1 MESAEEKATM
11 PDQPENVA
19 EAAQAK
25 SASGSSQAQTQDGG
39 PILEALQKELETTKV
54 QAAEYL
60 DGWQRARADFANY
73 KKRVE
78 KEQAET
84 YQNATVR
91 VIARYLDV
99 LDDFDRAMKDQPAD
113 GDPAKWAEGVFLIY
127 RKFQNILE
135 AEGVTRI
142 EAEGMEFNPTLHEAV
157 LHDDSDEHASGHV
170 IEVLRQGYKLGER
183 VIRPALVR
191 VAK

>member
-1 MESAEEKATM
+1 METANENVTMPEQPAPATEAAPESAAPT
-11 PDQPENVA
+11 N
-19 EAAQAK
+19 
-25 SASGSSQAQTQDGG
+25 GG
-39 PILEALQKELETTKV
+39 PALEALQKELEAAKT

-73 KKRVE
+73 KKRIE

-84 YQNATVR
+84 YQNAAGR

-99 LDDFDRAMKDQPAD
+99 LDDFDRAMKDQPTEGD
-113 GDPAKWAEGVFLIY
+113 GAQWAAGISLIY
-127 RKFQNILE
+127 RKFQGILE

-142 EAEGMEFNPTLHEAV
+142 EAEGQPFDPQLHEAV
-157 LHDDSDEHASGHV
+157 THEDSDDHASGHV
-170 IEVLRQGYKLGER
+170 IEVLRQGYKLGDR

>member
-1 MESAEEKATM
+1 MEATNEKETRPNEAA
-11 PDQPENVA
+11 PEQPESVA
-19 EAAQAK
+19 AASPTPA
-25 SASGSSQAQTQDGG
+25 DGG
-39 PILEALQKELETTKV
+39 PALEALQKELEAAKA

-84 YQNATVR
+84 YQNAAGR
-91 VIARYLDV
+91 VVARYLDV
-99 LDDFDRAMKDQPAD
+99 LDDFDRAMKDQPTE
-113 GDPAKWAEGVFLIY
+113 GDAAKWAEGISLIY
-127 RKFQNILE
+127 RKFQSILE

-142 EAEGMEFNPTLHEAV
+142 EAEGQAFDPQQHEAV
-157 LHDDSDEHASGHV
+157 THEDSDGHASGQV
-170 IEVLRQGYKLGER
+170 IEVLRQGYKLGDR

>member
-1 MESAEEKATM
+1 METANEKESMSEQTK
-11 PDQPENVA
+11 PLA
-19 EAAQAK
+19 EAAPE
-25 SASGSSQAQTQDGG
+25 SAPPPPPDGG
-39 PILEALQKELETTKV
+39 PTLEALQKELEAAKA

-73 KKRVE
+73 KRRVE

-84 YQNATVR
+84 HQHAAGR
-91 VIARYLDV
+91 IIARYLDV
-99 LDDFDRAMKDQPAD
+99 LDDFDRAMKDQPAE
-113 GDPAKWAEGVFLIY
+113 GDAAQWAMGISLIY
-127 RKFQNILE
+127 RKFQGILE

-142 EAEGMEFNPTLHEAV
+142 EAEGQVFDPQLHEAV
-157 LHDDSDEHASGHV
+157 THEDSDDHASGHV
-170 IEVLRQGYKLGER
+170 IAVLRQGYKLGDR

>member
-1 MESAEEKATM
+1 METANEKESMSEQTK
-11 PDQPENVA
+11 PLA
-19 EAAQAK
+19 EAAPE
-25 SASGSSQAQTQDGG
+25 SAPPPPDGG
-39 PILEALQKELETTKV
+39 PTLEALQKELEAVKA

-84 YQNATVR
+84 YQLAAGR
-91 VIARYLDV
+91 IIARYLDV
-99 LDDFDRAMKDQPAD
+99 LDDFDRAMKDQPAE
-113 GDPAKWAEGVFLIY
+113 GDAAQWAMGISLIY
-127 RKFQNILE
+127 RKFQGILE

-142 EAEGMEFNPTLHEAV
+142 EAEGQAFDPQLHEAV
-157 LHDDSDEHASGHV
+157 THEDSDDHASGHV
-170 IEVLRQGYKLGER
+170 IAVLRQGYKLGDR